1 MNMTDTPLSE
11 SEIQLFNNNVGRKIS
26 KSQLVPTFV
35 RQMNSMENEEKRRA
49 KQYTRRVWSEISLTQ
64 YLSDETKKCADFAF
78 DRFING
84 TRSIGKTY
92 LLKNPHGAR
101 YRDLG
106 VVHFRVPD
114 QDLLDKFSEN
124 ALLKLTP
131 YLAIERIDLH
141 PSIQRQGFM
150 SSLIAELKIR
160 NFKMVV
166 LQCIVNPSLAFHF
179 HNKSLEPESNVILL
193 SDQNTIQFESTI
205 SPSPSFGL
213 LLE

>member
-1 MNMTDTPLSE
+1 MTDTPLSE
-11 SEIQLFNNNVGRKIS
+11 SEIQLFNNNVGRKIN
-26 KSQLVPTFV
+26 KALLVPAFV
-35 RQMNSMENEEKRRA
+35 RIINSIEKEENRLA

-64 YLSDETKKCADFAF
+64 YIADETNKCADFAF
-78 DRFING
+78 NRFING

-92 LLKNPHGAR
+92 VLNNPHGAR

-106 VVHFRVPD
+106 MVHFQVPD
-114 QDLLDKFSEN
+114 QHLLEKFSEN
-124 ALLKLTP
+124 ELLQFTP
-131 YLAIERIDLH
+131 HLAIERIDLH

-150 SSLIAELKIR
+150 SSLIAELQIR

-213 LLE
+213 LLA